1 MISYIS
7 KIVFTFLTSLLLNYV
22 KNIPLFIFTNI
33 LCVEF
38 IVVLN
43 RTAIIYINWS
53 IIWAWY
59 QKLIECLFYFLL
71 LLSISILISWI
82 LIRLINCRFFIEMI
96 FLLRSGLRFDL
107 IDIILTALFGRL
119 NHEEFNL
126 VDLKGMVI
134 ILLVQYLEFL

>member
-43 RTAIIYINWS
+43 RTAIIYVNWS

-134 ILLVQYLEFL
+134 VLLVQYLEFL

>member
-1 MISYIS
+1 MIRNIS

-22 KNIPLFIFTNI
+22 KNIPLFIFPNI

-43 RTAIIYINWS
+43 RTAIIYVNWS

-96 FLLRSGLRFDL
+96 FLLRCGLRFDL

>member
-7 KIVFTFLTSLLLNYV
+7 KIVFTFLTSLLVNYV
-22 KNIPLFIFTNI
+22 KNILLFIFTNI

-43 RTAIIYINWS
+43 RTAIIYVNWS

-71 LLSISILISWI
+71 LLSISILVSWI

-96 FLLRSGLRFDL
+96 FLLRCGLRFDL

-126 VDLKGMVI
+126 IDLKGMVI
-134 ILLVQYLEFL
+134 VLLVQYLEFL

>member
-126 VDLKGMVI
+126 IDLKGMVI
-134 ILLVQYLEFL
+134 VLLVQYLEFL

>member
-7 KIVFTFLTSLLLNYV
+7 KIVFTFLTSLLVNYV
-22 KNIPLFIFTNI
+22 KNILLFIFTNI

-43 RTAIIYINWS
+43 RTAIIYVNWS
-53 IIWAWY
+53 IIWAWN

-71 LLSISILISWI
+71 LLSISILVSWI
-82 LIRLINCRFFIEMI
+82 LIRLIKCRFFIEMI

-134 ILLVQYLEFL
+134 VLLVQYLEFL

>member
-22 KNIPLFIFTNI
+22 KNILLFIFTNI

-43 RTAIIYINWS
+43 RTAIIYVNWS

-126 VDLKGMVI
+126 IDLKGMVI
-134 ILLVQYLEFL
+134 VLLVQYLEFL

>member
-22 KNIPLFIFTNI
+22 KNILLFIFTNI

-71 LLSISILISWI
+71 LLSISILVSWI
-82 LIRLINCRFFIEMI
+82 LIRLINCRFFIEII

-134 ILLVQYLEFL
+134 VLLVQYLEFL

>member
-22 KNIPLFIFTNI
+22 KNILLFIFPNI

-126 VDLKGMVI
+126 IDLKGMVI

>member
-22 KNIPLFIFTNI
+22 KNILLFIFPNI

-53 IIWAWY
+53 IIWAWN

-134 ILLVQYLEFL
+134 VLLVQYLEFL

>member
-22 KNIPLFIFTNI
+22 KNILLFIFTNI

-43 RTAIIYINWS
+43 RTAIIYVNWS

-126 VDLKGMVI
+126 IDLKGMVI

>member
-22 KNIPLFIFTNI
+22 KNILLFIITNI

-53 IIWAWY
+53 IIWAWN

-71 LLSISILISWI
+71 LLSISILVSWI
-82 LIRLINCRFFIEMI
+82 LIRLIKCRFFIEMI

-126 VDLKGMVI
+126 IDLKGMI
-134 ILLVQYLEFL
+134 IVLLVQYLEFL

>member
-1 MISYIS
+1 MIRNIS
-7 KIVFTFLTSLLLNYV
+7 KIVFTFLTFLLLDYV
-22 KNIPLFIFTNI
+22 KNILLFIFTNI

-43 RTAIIYINWS
+43 RTAIIYVNWS
-53 IIWAWY
+53 IIWAWN

-134 ILLVQYLEFL
+134 VLLVQYLEFL

>member
-7 KIVFTFLTSLLLNYV
+7 KIVFTFLTSLLVNYV
-22 KNIPLFIFTNI
+22 KNILLFIFTNI

-59 QKLIECLFYFLL
+59 QKLIECIFYFLL
-71 LLSISILISWI
+71 LLSISILVSWI
-82 LIRLINCRFFIEMI
+82 LIRLIKCRFFIEMI

-126 VDLKGMVI
+126 VDLKGMII

>member
-7 KIVFTFLTSLLLNYV
+7 KIVFTFLTSLLVNYV
-22 KNIPLFIFTNI
+22 KNILLFIFTNI

-126 VDLKGMVI
+126 IDLKGMVI
-134 ILLVQYLEFL
+134 VLLVQYLEFL

>member
-1 MISYIS
+1 MIRNIS

-126 VDLKGMVI
+126 IDLKGMVI
-134 ILLVQYLEFL
+134 VLLVQYLEFL

>member
-134 ILLVQYLEFL
+134 VLLVQYLEFL

>member
-1 MISYIS
+1 LISYIS

-126 VDLKGMVI
+126 IDLKGMVI
-134 ILLVQYLEFL
+134 VLLVQYLEFL

>member
-22 KNIPLFIFTNI
+22 KNILLFIFPNI

-107 IDIILTALFGRL
+107 INIILTALFGRL

-134 ILLVQYLEFL
+134 VLLVQYLEFL

>member
-1 MISYIS
+1 LISYIS

-96 FLLRSGLRFDL
+96 FLLISGLRFDL

>member
-1 MISYIS
+1 MIRNIS

-22 KNIPLFIFTNI
+22 KNILLFIFTNI

-82 LIRLINCRFFIEMI
+82 LIRLINCRFFIEII

-107 IDIILTALFGRL
+107 INIILTALFGRL
-119 NHEEFNL
+119 NHAEFNL

>member
-22 KNIPLFIFTNI
+22 KNILLFIFTNI

-134 ILLVQYLEFL
+134 VLLVQYLEFL

>member
-71 LLSISILISWI
+71 LLSISILISWT

-134 ILLVQYLEFL
+134 VLLVQYLEFL